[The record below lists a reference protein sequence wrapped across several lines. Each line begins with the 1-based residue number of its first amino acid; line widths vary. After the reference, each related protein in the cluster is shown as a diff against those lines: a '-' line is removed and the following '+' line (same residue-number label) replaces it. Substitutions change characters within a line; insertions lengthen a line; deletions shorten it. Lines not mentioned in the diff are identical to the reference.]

1 MISIVI
7 ADNHPIFRRGMQ
19 ALLQTQP
26 DFNIGGVATDGLETV
41 RLTERL
47 KPDILVL
54 DLMMPGLSGLE
65 IMRILRER
73 SPRTRSVV
81 LTGYSSTAIIGQ
93 ALQAG
98 ATGYV
103 LKRCPEENV
112 IHAIREAAAG
122 RRFLSPPVADIAID
136 SYIEQAKSEPFDPH
150 ENLTPRQREV
160 LQLVAEGKTNG
171 EIATRLN
178 LSPRT
183 VENHR

>member
-122 RRFLSPPVADIAID
+122 RRVGRAGNFAS
-136 SYIEQAKSEPFDPH
+136 Q
-150 ENLTPRQREV
+150 
-160 LQLVAEGKTNG
+160 
-171 EIATRLN
+171 
-178 LSPRT
+178 
-183 VENHR
+183 